1 MKQIISLLAITLFA
15 GCTTSGI
22 DRNDTDKVI
31 KQYYA
36 KVDNIAHVTLASQ
49 TQSAMAIGGAAGVIE
64 NLDGNHE
71 EMIAGAF
78 VGALF
83 SGLVMSIV
91 EGSDQAYQYHLTAAD
106 EHTFSVVRE
115 NNAIKPGQCVLVREA
130 HKVTLNAVDSQH
142 CQFERHQQHQAI

>member
-15 GCTTSGI
+15 GCTSSGI
-22 DRNDTDKVI
+22 DRNDTDTII

-91 EGSDQAYQYHLTAAD
+91 EGSDQAYQYHLTAEN
-106 EHTFSVVRE
+106 EHSFSIVRD
-115 NNAIKPGQCVLVREA
+115 NNSIKPGQCVLVREA
-130 HKVTLNAVDSQH
+130 HKVTINAADNQH
-142 CQFERHQQHQAI
+142 CQFKPQPIGHAI